1 MRKTPPSQPA
11 KPTPVL
17 IQAALQRL
25 GKRLGTARKARQ
37 LTQED
42 LAHQSDVGTSTV
54 RAIEAG
60 MDGVSMGNFLKV
72 MRGLQLLEEAEQLL
86 DPKRDPEMVT
96 YALKRMGRSA

>member
-1 MRKTPPSQPA
+1 MTIARDRALP

-17 IQAALQRL
+17 IQSALVRL
-25 GKRLGTARKARQ
+25 GQRLGTARKARQ

-60 MDGVSMGNFLKV
+60 SDGVSMGNFLKV
-72 MRGLQLLEEAEQLL
+72 MRGLQRLDEVEHLL
-86 DPKRDPEMVT
+86 DPAQDPEMVT
-96 YALKRMGRSA
+96 YALKQLGRPR